1 MFNKKFLTQSIYHC
15 LALFV
20 FLLST
25 LILSEEAE
33 NLGESKPVVNSFLT
47 EEMKYKIQDYA
58 NYELRSTGIP
68 ALTVVIVEGE
78 EVKLI
83 HFAQSPGYPSMNGKL
98 INLGSVSRQFTIL
111 AAYKLRDES
120 KLNFEDKLSR
130 YLPEVKIG
138 RDQKEETIQIKHL
151 LESTTG
157 LNANSERILHST
169 NGLVHVTTKDLLP
182 HMKEI
187 DYYNAPGTL
196 YVESNLNYVLLG
208 EVITRASGL
217 IAEKYILENIIRP
230 IGMERTHY
238 DGIKYLKEGVPIY
251 DYFFSTRR
259 KLQNIESP
267 PSFKTAQRLFVSPED
282 LAKYISF
289 QLKAMPN
296 DTFSHI
302 TISEMHKP
310 RVYTKKDESIQYGDG
325 WFHKNHG
332 GLKVLYFHSKGNGT
346 SGSIYLL
353 PDKNMG
359 YGVFF
364 NIDATPLNEELA
376 EGILSILLG
385 VEPNHL
391 SVAREKIITLFSL
404 FLLILSVFTFLAGAY
419 RIDRFF
425 SMLPSEI
432 PKTENLNRNF
442 SIALGTFLLLFWFI
456 FLYFPGSSL
465 GENFTTLPYSSALY
479 GWKTDLLYALL
490 SCLFASFTWSIFLGL
505 TILRETEAP
514 K

>member
-1 MFNKKFLTQSIYHC
+1 MFSQ
-15 LALFV
+15 
-20 FLLST
+20 
-25 LILSEEAE
+25 EAE
-33 NLGESKPVVNSFLT
+33 NSVETKPLVNSFLT
-47 EEMKYKIQDYA
+47 EEMKYKIQDYV

-68 ALTVVIVEGE
+68 ALTIVIVEGE
-78 EVKLI
+78 ELRLM

-98 INLGSVSRQFTIL
+98 INLGTVSRQFTIL

-120 KLNFEDKLSR
+120 KLNFEDKLNK

-138 RDQKEETIQIKHL
+138 RDQKEETIQLKHL

-157 LNANSERILHST
+157 LNATSERILHST
-169 NGLVHVTTKDLLP
+169 NGLLHATTKDLLA
-182 HMKEI
+182 HMKDI

-196 YVESNLNYVLLG
+196 YVDSNLNYVLLG
-208 EVITRASGL
+208 EVISRVSGL
-217 IAEKYILENIIRP
+217 VAEKYILENIIRP

-267 PSFKTAQRLFVSPED
+267 PSLKTAQRLFVSPED

-296 DTFSHI
+296 DIYHHL
-302 TISEMHKP
+302 TISEMQKP
-310 RVYTKKDESIQYGDG
+310 RVYTKKDESIQYGHG
-325 WFHKNHG
+325 WFHKKHG
-332 GLKVLYFHSKGNGT
+332 GLKVLYFLSKGNGT

-353 PDKNMG
+353 PDKNLG

-364 NIDATPLNEELA
+364 NIDATPLNEEMA

-385 VEPNHL
+385 VEPKHL
-391 SVAREKIITLFSL
+391 SVAHEKILTLISL
-404 FLLILSVFTFLAGAY
+404 FLLILSVFTFLAGAFK
-419 RIDRFF
+419 IDRFF

-442 SIALGTFLLLFWFI
+442 SIALGTFIFLFWFI

-490 SCLFASFTWSIFLGL
+490 SCLFASFTWSVFFGL

-514 K
+514 KL